1 MIRRHFSFAIL
12 LLVLGLALA
21 GCGGDDNESSGTTA
35 ATTEASAGDTGS
47 DTTGASATTLNGS
60 VGPGFDISLD
70 GTDGITAGDYTL
82 VVNDQSTAHNFH
94 LTGPGGRRRLDGG
107 LGGGRK
113 DVRCDSGRGRVQVPV
128 RPARE
133 LDERQLHRGVVAGR
147 AARPSSRI
155 RSLPIFALVTMNTTL
170 KIVATVSVLAHAA
183 AAAAVLLPKR

>member
-1 MIRRHFSFAIL
+1 VIRRHFSFAIL

-47 DTTGASATTLNGS
+47 ATTGASATTLNGS

-94 LTGPGGRRRLDGG
+94 LTGPGGV
-107 LGGGRK
+107 
-113 DVRCDSGRGRVQVPV
+113 DVSTEVSEEGEKTFDVT
-128 RPARE
+128 
-133 LDERQLHRGVVAGR
+133 LVAGEYKFQCDPH
-147 AARPSSRI
+147 ASS
-155 RSLPIFALVTMNTTL
+155 MNGSF
-170 KIVATVSVLAHAA
+170 TVG
-183 AAAAVLLPKR
+183 